1 MKYLES
7 DVAILAKVPVP
18 EEPIIVARPSIGSAP
33 GGLRAS
39 RIAVP
44 PLRSPELQNSRAL
57 RARVP
62 VPPPSLNPPAELFR
76 PIPPRPKALH
86 KPTLFV
92 ESALTETNPFMTTA
106 GCLEWLHAR
115 RDCTRVVVEPTPFA
129 EMQKWAANPMTGD
142 IEHSSGK
149 FFSITGIRVRTNW
162 GGVAEW
168 DQPIINQPEV
178 GLLGILA
185 KRFNG
190 ILYFLMQAKCEP
202 GNVNTMQLSPTLQA
216 TKSNFTCVHQGRK
229 PPYLEYF
236 LNVEGHRVLVD
247 QLQSEQGARFLRKR
261 NRNMI
266 IEVHQDVLVQDGYCW
281 VTLGQIKR
289 LLLADN
295 VVNMNAR
302 TVISGIPFGSYD
314 PQTLEFFANLAHPT
328 LLAEPFRRHVFISA
342 LLGGNARHTDD
353 EILSWFATLKA
364 RYDILVDRI
373 PLGQVR
379 NWVSDGYS
387 VHHESRKY
395 FSVFAVD
402 VEIGNREV
410 PRWSQPMIKTAQEG
424 MIAFIAREIEGV
436 LHFLVQ
442 AKIEAGHLDVV
453 EMAPSVQC
461 ITGDYRDVPSEKR
474 PPFLDYVL
482 TAPPERIRYSALQ
495 SEEGGRFFREQNRNV
510 IIEAGDEFP
519 IDVPENY
526 KWMTLNQ
533 LNTFIKFNNYVNI
546 QARSLLSTI
555 CFV

>member
-1 MKYLES
+1 MKYPENEVS
-7 DVAILAKVPVP
+7 ILTGIPAPAKPGK
-18 EEPIIVARPSIGSAP
+18 AGRPGVGTVS

-39 RIAVP
+39 RISPP
-44 PLRSPELQNSRAL
+44 PLRSGELQNTRAH
-57 RARVP
+57 RVRLP
-62 VPPPSLNPPAELFR
+62 AAAPSVTPPSESFR
-76 PIPPRPKALH
+76 PIQARPKAPH

-106 GCLEWLHAR
+106 GCLDWLRAQ
-115 RDCTRVVVEPTPFA
+115 RDCTRVVIQPIPFA
-129 EMQKWAANPMTGD
+129 SMQRWSSNPVTGD

-162 GGVAEW
+162 GTVSEW

-216 TKSNFTCVHQGRK
+216 TKSNFTCVHQGKK

-236 LNVEGHRVLVD
+236 LNAERHHVLVD

-266 IEVHQDVLVQDGYCW
+266 IEVHDEVPVHESYCW

-289 LLLADN
+289 LLLTDN

-314 PQTLEFFANLAHPT
+314 PQTLDFFANLAHPT
-328 LLAEPFRRHVFISA
+328 LLAEPYRRHVFISA

-364 RYDILVDRI
+364 RTDLQVERI
-373 PLGQVR
+373 PLEKVR
-379 NWVSDGYS
+379 DWVNDGTTI
-387 VHHESRKY
+387 HHDSWKY
-395 FSVFAVD
+395 LSVFAVE

-424 MIAFIAREIEGV
+424 MIAFIAREIDGV

-482 TAPPERIRYSALQ
+482 NAPPEKIRYSALQ
-495 SEEGGRFFREQNRNV
+495 SEEGGRFDREQNRNRIV
-510 IIEAGDEFP
+510 EAGDEFP

-555 CFV
+555 CFF